1 MAAPVDPESVWDR
14 LFAIKQPK
22 DCNMDKSNFYELT
35 YIVKTVLD
43 ESDIKATVEKVT
55 NFLTENG
62 AKIDEVDEWGN
73 RELSYEIENMRSGYY
88 VNMYFVV
95 AGEVMV
101 QLERMLNL
109 DDNIVRFLFL
119 KYDSKMLRHRE
130 LAKKGEIP
138 NIFAV
143 EEEEENS

>member
-1 MAAPVDPESVWDR
+1 MS
-14 LFAIKQPK
+14 KT
-22 DCNMDKSNFYELT
+22 NFYELT
-35 YIVKTVLD
+35 YIIKSVLD
-43 ESDIKATVEKVT
+43 ESDVKATVEKVT
-55 NFLTENG
+55 NYLTENG

-73 RELSYEIENMRSGYY
+73 RELAYDIENMHSGYF
-88 VNMYFVV
+88 VNMYFEV

-101 QLERMLNL
+101 QLERVLKL
-109 DDNIVRFLFL
+109 DDNITRFLFL

-130 LAKKGEIP
+130 LAKKGEVP